1 MTRALL
7 CCGLS
12 GLSVVLALFTAILQN
27 ENRNKGIELDGLKEE
42 CSMLEAING
51 DRLEKILAADWAPLP
66 FAPRAPKAPVP
77 APSAPKPGPGRAD
90 L

>member
-1 MTRALL
+1 MIRALL

-12 GLSVVLALFTAILQN
+12 GFALVLALGTALIQN
-27 ENRNKGIELDGLKEE
+27 ENRNKGIELDALKEE

-51 DRLEKILAADWAPLP
+51 DRLERILEQDWAPLP
-66 FAPRAPKAPVP
+66 FTPRAPKAPPAGHP
-77 APSAPKPGPGRAD
+77 APRTPGRAD